1 MVSIFLHR
9 FHLVPSQRYLSSN
22 SLIQVAIC
30 GNKGPKQFPK
40 KLLMPCAKPTLK
52 QAIMKIGPSLVNR
65 NGETRVENLQTPTTE
80 VIDSEFFFSSLHALL
95 IQLHRSIV
103 YEGSTIH

>member
-1 MVSIFLHR
+1 M
-9 FHLVPSQRYLSSN
+9 PSQRYLSSN

-80 VIDSEFFFSSLHALL
+80 VIDSEIFFQYCLHALL

-103 YEGSTIH
+103 YEGSTIP